1 VPAAERRQIETDGR
15 LRASNAS
22 KRRRALGAS
31 TSPRLPSDG
40 DAISQAERV
49 SSSGTKIA
57 REAECLDH
65 LAHCG
70 EDSKLT

>member
-1 VPAAERRQIETDGR
+1 MRRSAAARWV
-15 LRASNAS
+15 L
-22 KRRRALGAS
+22 
-31 TSPRLPSDG
+31 PRHLALPSDG

-70 EDSKLT
+70 EDFKLT